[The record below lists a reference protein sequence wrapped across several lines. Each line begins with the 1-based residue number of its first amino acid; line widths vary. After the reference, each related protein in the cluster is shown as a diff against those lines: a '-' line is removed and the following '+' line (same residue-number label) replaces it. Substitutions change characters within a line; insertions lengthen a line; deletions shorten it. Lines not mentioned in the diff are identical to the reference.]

1 MSDRKLISS
10 GSPYEKTIGFSR
22 AVRVGNRVI
31 VSGTAPIEPDG
42 GCATDVG
49 AQTRRCLQI
58 IQAAIEQAGASLS
71 DVVRTRQYLVDAADS
86 EEVGNVH
93 GEFFGE
99 IRPASTQ
106 VVVAGL
112 LRPEWRI
119 EIEAEAVIDA

>member
-1 MSDRKLISS
+1 MSDRELISS

-31 VSGTAPIEPDG
+31 VSGTAPIETDG
-42 GCATDVG
+42 SCAEDV
-49 AQTRRCLQI
+49 AMQTRRCLQI
-58 IQAAIEQAGASLS
+58 IQKAIEEAGAGLT

-86 EEVGNVH
+86 EAVGTVH

-106 VVVAGL
+106 VVVAAL

-119 EIEAEAVIDA
+119 EIEAEAVVDS